1 MKNSK
6 EIVMPEM
13 VIGISSFP
21 RIACVSLPT
30 PVMYLILA
38 GFKCV
43 QLMPV
48 FFKYVNEANGIV
60 APVST
65 KQWVFLS
72 PIVTRI
78 VFSCSEETNLTE
90 CLSDVLRLD
99 TLLDTL

>member
-1 MKNSK
+1 MLTSW
-6 EIVMPEM
+6 
-13 VIGISSFP
+13 S
-21 RIACVSLPT
+21 
-30 PVMYLILA
+30 MYLILA

-48 FFKYVNEANGIV
+48 FFKYANEAHEIV

-65 KQWVFLS
+65 KQRVFLS

-78 VFSCSEETNLTE
+78 VFSCNDETKLTE
-90 CLSDVLRLD
+90 GLSDELELV